1 MRSALDRG
9 TFAGVWAALGAA
21 VLFGLSTPF
30 SKILLGGMPPFM
42 LAGLLYLGA
51 GIGLG
56 ALHLSHRGKREAKL
70 PLSGIPW
77 LAGAVLA
84 GGIAGPVLLLYGLLH
99 TQASSASLLL
109 NLECVFTVLLAW
121 LIFRENLD
129 WRIAAGMGL
138 IVAGGVALSWEGGG
152 FTVQLPALAIAGA
165 CFAWGIDNNLTQ
177 RVSASD
183 PAQIAAIKGIVAGAV
198 NVTLAF
204 TLGAHMPAAAALG
217 WAMLV
222 GFLGYGLSLAL
233 FVYALRNIGAARTGA
248 FFSLA
253 PFAGAT
259 ASLLIFVETPSARLL
274 AAGALMGLGVWML
287 LAEKHS
293 HAHTHLEFEHA
304 HRHSHD
310 EHHLHGHD
318 EPVYGEPH
326 THLHKHAALEHSHAH
341 YPDIHH
347 RHGHK

>member
-1 MRSALDRG
+1 LVGRAIVLSSNANAPVEARAYYRTNAAGAMIIGCAGWARSSSSKSVSRVEYARMRKAAENG
-9 TFAGVWAALGAA
+9 NFAGVWAALGAA
-21 VLFGLSTPF
+21 LLFGLSTPF

-56 ALHLSHRGKREAKL
+56 ALHLGNHGKREAKL

-84 GGIAGPVLLLYGLLH
+84 GGIIGPVLLLYGLLH
-99 TQASSASLLL
+99 TPASSASLLL
-109 NLECVFTVLLAW
+109 NLECVFTVLLAR

-129 WRIAAGMGL
+129 WRIAAGMAL
-138 IVAGGVALSWEGGG
+138 IVAGGAALSWEGGG
-152 FTVQLPALAIAGA
+152 LAVSLPALAIAGA
-165 CFAWGIDNNLTQ
+165 CLAWGIDNNLTQ

-183 PAQIAAIKGIVAGAV
+183 PAQIAAIKGIVAGVV

-204 TLGAHMPAAAALG
+204 ILGAQIPALPSIG

-248 FFSLA
+248 YFSLA
-253 PFAGAT
+253 PFAGA
-259 ASLLIFVETPSARLL
+259 SAC
-274 AAGALMGLGVWML
+274 
-287 LAEKHS
+287 
-293 HAHTHLEFEHA
+293 
-304 HRHSHD
+304 
-310 EHHLHGHD
+310 
-318 EPVYGEPH
+318 
-326 THLHKHAALEHSHAH
+326 
-341 YPDIHH
+341 
-347 RHGHK
+347 